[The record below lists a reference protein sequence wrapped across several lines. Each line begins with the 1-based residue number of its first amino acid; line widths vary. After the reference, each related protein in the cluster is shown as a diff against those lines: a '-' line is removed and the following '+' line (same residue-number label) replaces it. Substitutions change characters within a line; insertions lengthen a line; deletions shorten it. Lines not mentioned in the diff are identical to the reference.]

1 MTTDNQKPK
10 TKNPLMTYAIIFIVG
25 FLCGVGFT
33 IYKIDGTGGSSTA
46 TSQVTDSQD
55 AAMHDAILSL
65 EADVTNDPKNFQAW
79 KKLGDSYYDHNEPQK
94 AIDAYTKSLELH
106 TGNADIL
113 TDLGVMYRKTA
124 QFEKAI
130 ESFDKARE
138 MDPTHEPSR
147 FNKGIVLMY
156 DLKDQKGAIESWEEL
171 LRLNPD
177 AHAGNGDSIR
187 TFVDNLKAET
197 KE

>member
-1 MTTDNQKPK
+1 MTTDNQKQN
-10 TKNPLMTYAIIFIVG
+10 TKNPFMTYAIIFVVG

-33 IYKIDGTGGSSTA
+33 IYKIGGTSGTSTT
-46 TSQVTDSQD
+46 TSQVSNSQD
-55 AAMHDAILSL
+55 AAMHEAILSL
-65 EADVTNDPKNFQAW
+65 EAEVTSDPKNFQAW

-94 AIDAYTKSLELH
+94 AINAYTKSLELH
-106 TGNADIL
+106 SGDANLL
-113 TDLGVMYRKTA
+113 TDLGVMYRKTEK
-124 QFEKAI
+124 FNKAI

-156 DLKDQKGAIESWEEL
+156 DLKDKEGAIESWEEL
-171 LRLNPD
+171 LRINPD
-177 AHAGNGDSIR
+177 AHAGNGESIR
-187 TFVDNLKAET
+187 AFVDSLKVGT